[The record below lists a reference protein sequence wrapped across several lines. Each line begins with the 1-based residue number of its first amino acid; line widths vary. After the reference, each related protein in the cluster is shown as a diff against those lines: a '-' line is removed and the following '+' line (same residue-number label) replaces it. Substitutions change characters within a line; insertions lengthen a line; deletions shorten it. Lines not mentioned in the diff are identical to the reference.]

1 MGLIS
6 IIDYGSGNLKSVYN
20 AVNHLSN
27 QKRKEKVV
35 VTSSISDIKDASHII
50 LPGVGS
56 FQSCV
61 KGLKRSSLVNVI
73 QEKVC
78 NFKTPFLGIC
88 VGMQMLASKGYEK
101 GEFSGLDWIK
111 GKVKKISD
119 NNKNLKI
126 PHMGWNDINFKV
138 NTPFIENLKKKIN
151 YNGQNRF
158 SAYFIHSYNFLVS
171 DQSEKILTTSYG
183 QEITAMVSREN
194 IIGTQFHPE
203 KSHFFGLAFLQTFL
217 ESEEYR

>member
-20 AVNHLSN
+20 AIKHLTN
-27 QKRKEKVV
+27 QKSKEKVV

-61 KGLKRSSLVNVI
+61 KGLKKSSLTNII

-78 NFKTPFLGIC
+78 TFKTPFLGIC

-101 GEFSGLDWIK
+101 GEFSGLNWIK
-111 GKVKKISD
+111 GNVKKISTK
-119 NNKNLKI
+119 NKNLKI
-126 PHMGWNDINFKV
+126 PHMGWNNINFKA
-138 NTPFIENLKKKIN
+138 NTPFIKKLKKNIG
-151 YNGQNRF
+151 YNEDKSF
-158 SAYFIHSYNFLVS
+158 SAYFIHSYNFIVNN
-171 DQSEKILTTSYG
+171 QSEKILTTNYG
-183 QEITAMVSREN
+183 QEITAMVAKEN